1 MEICK
6 YFWHYFYH
14 SDNIFILK
22 DRKYCINIQ
31 NIFNEAR
38 KKIWVRHKKSER
50 KALFYES
57 LSSRLI
63 ISLFSFLSRCAKLFL

>member
-14 SDNIFILK
+14 SDNFIILK

-31 NIFNEAR
+31 NIFEEAR
-38 KKIWVRHKKSER
+38 KKYGLGIKKVRGKRSFTNHFP
-50 KALFYES
+50 LVL
-57 LSSRLI
+57 LSI
-63 ISLFSFLSRCAKLFL
+63 IQFFK